1 MPVITAQIIFAPLP
15 FLVFLLAMAH
25 KIKHTSETIQDSG
38 YRMIAGDSI
47 PNGRKYEYINASD
60 NPT

>member
-1 MPVITAQIIFAPLP
+1 
-15 FLVFLLAMAH
+15 MAH

-47 PNGRKYEYINASD
+47 PNGRKYEYINAPG
-60 NPT
+60 NPS